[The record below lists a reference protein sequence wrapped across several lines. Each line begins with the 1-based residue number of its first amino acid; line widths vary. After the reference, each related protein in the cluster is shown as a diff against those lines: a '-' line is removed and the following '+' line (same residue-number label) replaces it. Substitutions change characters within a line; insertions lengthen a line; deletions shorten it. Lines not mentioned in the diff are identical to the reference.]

1 MIKYTPQEA
10 MNIQMGQV
18 GSSVLTAAADDLT
31 PPTGCVIVAI
41 QILESSTKI
50 DNLDSEDDTRY
61 LNTNSASHDYATADT
76 EHGTGG
82 DTFPT
87 TAALYPGMVIYGR
100 WTSVSVSQGSL
111 IAYFG
116 K

>member
-1 MIKYTPQEA
+1 MKYTSAEA
-10 MNIQMGQV
+10 LNIQMGQV
-18 GSSVLTAAADDLT
+18 GSAVLTAAADDIT
-31 PPTGCVIVAI
+31 PPTGCVIIAI
-41 QILESSTKI
+41 QILTASTKI
-50 DNLDSEDDTRY
+50 DNLDSEDDTRF
-61 LNTNSASHDYATADT
+61 LNTNSASHDYTTADS

-87 TAALYPGMVIYGR
+87 TAALYPGMTMYGR
-100 WTSVSVSQGSL
+100 WISVSVSQGSL